1 MTMSS
6 GALFDTRVSA
16 RLHIERPIL
25 GAPMGGCAGPDLVA
39 AVSNAGGLGILGH
52 ATLEP
57 DEVLRQIRQTKQLTD
72 KPFGIGLLF
81 PSNDGKPVAAQV
93 PARPLPRFLEQFVD
107 THTQVSEP
115 PKRYDAKTAEQ
126 RLEIAIAEGVSVLT
140 LGLGAPAHVIARAKA
155 AGMTVIVLV
164 GSRHAALEVEARGAD
179 ILVAQGHEAGGHTGR
194 TSTLVL
200 VPQVVD
206 AVKIPVVAAGGIVD
220 GRGLAAAMM
229 LGAEGALIGTR
240 LLATPEADTA
250 PSHKQK
256 IVDMQ
261 DDETLVSRCYT
272 GKPSR
277 VIRNAFTDAWKGHDA
292 ALRPMPEQW
301 DMVAPVVVPAKAKG
315 SIEIANWPTGQGAAL
330 IHDLTPAGDVVHQ
343 MMAEAE
349 AVIRRFCGPGASG
362 GPGC

>member
-1 MTMSS
+1 MSE
-6 GALFDTRVSA
+6 GLFDTRVSA
-16 RLHIERPIL
+16 RLGIELPIL

-57 DEVLRQIRQTKQLTD
+57 DEVLRQIRRTKQLTAR
-72 KPFGIGLLF
+72 PFGIGLLF
-81 PSNDGKPVAAQV
+81 PANDGKLVAAHA
-93 PARPLPRFLEQFVD
+93 PAHPLPRFLEQFID
-107 THTQVSEP
+107 TQTQVSEP
-115 PKRYDAKTAEQ
+115 PKRYDAQTAEQ
-126 RLEIAIAEGVSVLT
+126 RLEIAIAEGVAVLT

-164 GSRHAALEVEARGAD
+164 GSRHAALDVEARGAD

-220 GRGLAAAMM
+220 GRSLAAAMM
-229 LGAEGALIGTR
+229 LGAEGVLIGTR

-277 VIRNAFTDAWKGHDA
+277 VIRNAFTDAWKGHDSE
-292 ALRPMPEQW
+292 LRPMPEQW

-315 SIEIANWPTGQGAAL
+315 SIAVGNWPTGQGAAL
-330 IHDLTPAGDVVHQ
+330 IHDLSPAGEVVQ
-343 MMAEAE
+343 KMAAEAE
-349 AVIRRFCGPGASG
+349 ALVHRFGRPRASG